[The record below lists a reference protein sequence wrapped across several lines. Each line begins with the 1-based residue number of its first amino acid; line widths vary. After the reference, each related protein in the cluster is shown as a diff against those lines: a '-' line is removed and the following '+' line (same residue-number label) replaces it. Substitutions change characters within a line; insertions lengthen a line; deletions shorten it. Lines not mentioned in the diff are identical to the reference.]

1 MTRTILVALIAM
13 ALGSCSKSAGP
24 DAKTDSAVN
33 ETGSAPAA
41 AAVTSSASRDPC
53 TLIDD
58 PDAVFGQPVAKGEL
72 KETGHLKSCLWN
84 NAAGMMCAIVTPM
97 GADWNGM
104 ADVGTNYSG
113 MVTSMGA
120 FGKTQPVAGI
130 GEEAVIVDGGILGVQ
145 IAFRTSKAAVNIGAA
160 CAGGAAA
167 NLELVQKVAKVVA
180 AKL

>member
-1 MTRTILVALIAM
+1 MTRTILVALM
-13 ALGSCSKSAGP
+13 GVALCACGKSAGP
-24 DAKTDSAVN
+24 DTVSSAN
-33 ETGSAPAA
+33 EAPSAPAA
-41 AAVTSSASRDPC
+41 TTAATSAVSGDPC

-58 PDAVFGQPVAKGEL
+58 PDAVFGQPVGKGQL
-72 KETGHLKSCLWN
+72 KETGHMRSCLWN
-84 NAAGMMCAIVTPM
+84 NTAGMMCAMVTPM

-130 GEEAVIVDGGILGVQ
+130 GDEAVIVDGGMLGVQ

-160 CAGGAAA
+160 CAGNAAA

>member
-1 MTRTILVALIAM
+1 MTRTILVALIAA
-13 ALGSCSKSAGP
+13 ALCSCSKSPGT
-24 DAKTDSAVN
+24 DAEPVSSANDVP
-33 ETGSAPAA
+33 SAPVAA
-41 AAVTSSASRDPC
+41 AASPASGDPC

-58 PDAVFGQPVAKGEL
+58 PDTVFGQPVGKGEL
-72 KETGHLKSCLWN
+72 KESGHMKSCLWN
-84 NAAGMMCAIVTPM
+84 NAAGMMCAMVTPM
-97 GADWNGM
+97 GAEWNGM
-104 ADVGTNYSG
+104 ADVSTNYSG

-145 IAFRTSKAAVNIGAA
+145 IAFRTSKAAVNIGTA
-160 CAGGAAA
+160 CGGSAPA